1 KKALAIKPEMVPA
14 WTNLASVLVE
24 LEEYDDAVEAA
35 QKAVSLAPTFGLA
48 HNNLAVA
55 LYYKGMVK
63 EAKEHAEKAKELGY
77 PVHPDF
83 LEKLNGS

>member
-1 KKALAIKPEMVPA
+1 MVPA

-24 LEEYDDAVEAA
+24 LEKYDDALEAA
-35 QKAVSLAPTFGLA
+35 EKAVSLAPTFGLA

-55 LYYKGMVK
+55 LYFKGHTDR
-63 EAKEHAEKAKELGY
+63 AKTHAQKARELGY

-83 LEKLNGS
+83 MEKLNEA